1 MDSYFQVRDAERTAW
16 FTSQEVRNIADVAA
30 MVTKALDAAGGE
42 GETSVQA
49 LADHGGVS
57 LRPISADRFSAQVRD
72 LFCEPPGKLLAELD
86 LKDDTFYCAS
96 WVPRE
101 EHCVAVSGMISRL
114 LGVYELAMVE
124 RLEKHLD
131 LDRFCNEI
139 WDHLHVS
146 FVAPR
151 MERQSERWGPRDRP
165 ETGRGALYKRAADLV
180 ATYEEL
186 LLVPDEACVTHYLGD
201 LGIHIFKYDAAQEQI
216 QNAYDALSRHLKDE
230 TVEDKLGDYLDQLIN
245 ELVPEQ
251 EYSRI
256 SQELWQEDRQ
266 ARQELEAARK
276 FAIFRIRE
284 SGQDRCLQV
293 ERPLEFLDA
302 ARLLRSY
309 LRGERGASSFE
320 QMLHQAEEITPEAF
334 EDMVLVRME
343 NTGKVTGTFELDFD
357 KREFSAVNVMD
368 GWQTFAMGDVSKA
381 VYQADRK
388 AHLDSDQRWVRF
400 LDALDGRQITSAG
413 HLSAREVRMAE
424 EISEVD
430 GLLNFYLETSFDV
443 DAVFGTQVCTAENG
457 DWLNVYANYDMNSG
471 QVCDELEIA
480 LHRGDGSET
489 ALSYHLNAAE
499 KEVLLRKMEDYC
511 QEQTG
516 MGLAEYSAQIMA
528 EAPEP
533 PTGPA
538 M

>member
-1 MDSYFQVRDAERTAW
+1 M
-16 FTSQEVRNIADVAA
+16 
-30 MVTKALDAAGGE
+30 
-42 GETSVQA
+42 
-49 LADHGGVS
+49 
-57 LRPISADRFSAQVRD
+57 
-72 LFCEPPGKLLAELD
+72 
-86 LKDDTFYCAS
+86 
-96 WVPRE
+96 
-101 EHCVAVSGMISRL
+101 
-114 LGVYELAMVE
+114 
-124 RLEKHLD
+124 
-131 LDRFCNEI
+131 
-139 WDHLHVS
+139 
-146 FVAPR
+146 
-151 MERQSERWGPRDRP
+151 
-165 ETGRGALYKRAADLV
+165 
-180 ATYEEL
+180 
-186 LLVPDEACVTHYLGD
+186 
-201 LGIHIFKYDAAQEQI
+201 
-216 QNAYDALSRHLKDE
+216 
-230 TVEDKLGDYLDQLIN
+230 
-245 ELVPEQ
+245 
-251 EYSRI
+251 
-256 SQELWQEDRQ
+256 
-266 ARQELEAARK
+266 
-276 FAIFRIRE
+276 
-284 SGQDRCLQV
+284 
-293 ERPLEFLDA
+293 
-302 ARLLRSY
+302 
-309 LRGERGASSFE
+309 
-320 QMLHQAEEITPEAF
+320 
-334 EDMVLVRME
+334 
-343 NTGKVTGTFELDFD
+343 
-357 KREFSAVNVMD
+357 MD